1 MNWECSIFVFNWF
14 KDFGFCQSFDL
25 MMMKVFAFKN
35 VNNSTL
41 SRFTMMID
49 FITNLIFNLIEQISI
64 KFSLFFYLQEVG
76 SIIGKKGEIVK
87 RFREEVGQ
95 QRSSLKREKSFF
107 HWIKVISMTKP
118 ITCTFEKS
126 ETCSLHNFLVI

>member
-1 MNWECSIFVFNWF
+1 
-14 KDFGFCQSFDL
+14 
-25 MMMKVFAFKN
+25 
-35 VNNSTL
+35 
-41 SRFTMMID
+41 MID

-95 QRSSLKREKSFF
+95 HRSSLKREKSFF
-107 HWIKVISMTKP
+107 H
-118 ITCTFEKS
+118 
-126 ETCSLHNFLVI
+126 